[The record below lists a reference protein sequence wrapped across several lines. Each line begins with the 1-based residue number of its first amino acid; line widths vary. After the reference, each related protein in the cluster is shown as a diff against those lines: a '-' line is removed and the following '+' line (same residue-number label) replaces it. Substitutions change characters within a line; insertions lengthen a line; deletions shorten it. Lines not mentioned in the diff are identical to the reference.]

1 MIIPGSAEGG
11 NKKEKKKKR
20 NSSTSN
26 GEQIW
31 VLAWQP
37 KACWHLANTELNY
50 LSAMT
55 CTFAVTGTLSP
66 LFPSSRGPPLPPLP
80 CGGAT
85 DAGPLM
91 KTITQPR
98 GTEPTQPARGGRNRR
113 EISEREIATEA
124 CIIVFFK
131 ILCTLSWSLY
141 IFFLFYLHKNNIRL
155 TDSSDI
161 YLNICVPSCDRNVKE
176 KGLSNYKHKHI
187 TSVAL

>member
-1 MIIPGSAEGG
+1 MCYNGEIITLTWSFPDRLRGET
-11 NKKEKKKKR
+11 KKKKRKKR

-66 LFPSSRGPPLPPLP
+66 LIPSSRGPSLPPLP

-124 CIIVFFK
+124 CIIVFFFK
-131 ILCTLSWSLY
+131 IWCTLSWSLY
-141 IFFLFYLHKNNIRL
+141 CCFFLFTHK
-155 TDSSDI
+155 
-161 YLNICVPSCDRNVKE
+161 
-176 KGLSNYKHKHI
+176 
-187 TSVAL
+187 